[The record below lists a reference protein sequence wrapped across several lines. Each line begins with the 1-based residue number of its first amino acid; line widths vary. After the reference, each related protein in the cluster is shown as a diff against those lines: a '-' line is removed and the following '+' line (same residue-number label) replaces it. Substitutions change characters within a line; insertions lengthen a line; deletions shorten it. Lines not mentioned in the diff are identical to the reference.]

1 MEKMTQTQ
9 AKKRM
14 IECISKLNKILD
26 SMWVITKIP
35 AADARKIRD
44 TRDELV
50 KIVRKISK

>member
-1 MEKMTQTQ
+1 
-9 AKKRM
+9 M